1 MDNLQIIAR
10 ELGLQITKRGSVYL
24 IKRNSYCSGIQFD
37 NLHRVT
43 IYLAQKLQEMKAE
56 IDTE

>member
-1 MDNLQIIAR
+1 MDNLQVIAR
-10 ELGLQITKRGSVYL
+10 ELGLIITKRGNAYHVQ
-24 IKRNSYCSGIQFD
+24 RNSYCSGIQFD

-43 IYLAQKLQEMKAE
+43 IHLAKKLQEMKAQ

>member
-10 ELGLQITKRGSVYL
+10 ELGLIITKRGNAYL
-24 IKRNSYCSGIQFD
+24 VKRNSYCSGIQFD
-37 NLHRVT
+37 SLHRVT
-43 IYLAQKLQEMKAE
+43 IHLAKKLQEMKAQ